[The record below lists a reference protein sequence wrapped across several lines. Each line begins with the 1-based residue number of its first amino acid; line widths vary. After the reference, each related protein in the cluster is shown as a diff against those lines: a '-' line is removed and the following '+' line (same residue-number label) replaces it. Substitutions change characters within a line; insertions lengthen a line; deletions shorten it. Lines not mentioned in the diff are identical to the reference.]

1 MVHHG
6 RVPEVERGS
15 HPVSSMKHPRQFSTR
30 SRAKSTASFKGLR
43 RVLTH
48 DTLNPMEREH
58 HPHRIKSADS
68 ISRRRTMSG
77 LNMTSLGL
85 ARSNPNMIVTS
96 IEPTGSGS
104 QSHSHSFGP
113 TSPGIRPR
121 RSKSTHSVLQYGE
134 DAGLYNKIDDFAS
147 EEEVECF
154 TDEEGNPIENEEE
167 IGANG
172 MMMSNIEEVDATDSK
187 SIISGSKTR
196 KSSVP
201 NPISKKPEFTIG
213 IDHEE
218 IDSPTQ
224 YSANDHS
231 NSNSDNDVT
240 RTIIPKVDQ
249 KEVTLTEPTPG
260 DAHNTLDQGSA
271 SNDSDKIINVGNAA
285 SFEDDNIPHKHES
298 LDNLIIR
305 KDSDDH
311 IENADLSKIV
321 SVNELNGSNSNEL
334 TRQVRNNNLT
344 NSNSHNNDI
353 INDFQRNNEI
363 STTNEDLL
371 VPDKEKQQ
379 SNHTNNIVLPTRHAK
394 DEHQNN
400 NIIDSEHVIKNSLTD
415 QYIPNMILSQSTG
428 MERTF
433 EQPPS
438 IQNSLSN
445 QLRRQND
452 NIIPTSGAMNSTIS
466 EPDNNFNSF
475 QNGKEDSHL
484 RKPRNL
490 SQQSDG
496 DRQNPNET
504 ALDDS
509 KNLDVQ
515 RSPQNMENKNK
526 RNSFSNSF
534 SSLTNNLQRA
544 NAAASLA
551 MAASAASN
559 STKNKVKQNGTATI
573 PENTSKPSSY
583 ISTIFN
589 RRPASRQS
597 NGRQE
602 GNTSPDKVGPSL
614 LSQLSNST
622 NKDSSITTK
631 ANLDDNLSNFSQFLK
646 SENTDGGDSRTQRKL
661 WLQRENSIMDL
672 NLQNDT
678 SADSIFMATNV
689 DVKREFERIS
699 HEYTSLRRFY
709 NPIDSALTRF
719 EMNKDHIQPT
729 LGKTSTN
736 ANIKSHARKNTNE
749 NEISQ
754 SLVSQGDNMFNAF
767 TSGRSVTTKASENN
781 SKGDDFFGNT
791 QNSKIQRVLTTI
803 WNQESVNF
811 SNEVNPL
818 SKNRSQIAGNGT
830 VTPGGNVNP
839 DIRQPH
845 HNMGTHQSSIL
856 AARHSF
862 RNAVGSNTNLH
873 HPQRMINSLQP
884 TTRAVSRRMENV
896 SSTHQ
901 RA

>member
-1 MVHHG
+1 MVHRG
-6 RVPEVERGS
+6 RIQEFEKGS
-15 HPVSSMKHPRQFSTR
+15 HPVSNMKHPRQFSTR

-48 DTLNPMEREH
+48 DTLNSMERDH
-58 HPHRIKSADS
+58 HPPRIKSADS
-68 ISRRRTMSG
+68 ISRRRTLSG

-85 ARSNPNMIVTS
+85 ARSNPNTIMNSTGS
-96 IEPTGSGS
+96 AGSGS
-104 QSHSHSFGP
+104 HSRSHSFGP

-134 DAGLYNKIDDFAS
+134 DPGVYNNLDDFAS
-147 EEEVECF
+147 EEEVEYF
-154 TDEEGNPIENEEE
+154 TDEEGNPIKDDDDVDTNQ
-167 IGANG
+167 NG
-172 MMMSNIEEVDATDSK
+172 MMMSNIEEVEAAESK
-187 SIISGSKTR
+187 STISGSRTR

-213 IDHEE
+213 LDHEE
-218 IDSPTQ
+218 LESPTQ
-224 YSANDHS
+224 DCDNYPSDSDSDNQMARTEIPQAITAAEPFLSNGDTTAKTINSNNSEKLTNNEVNTSLVDDNVTHKS
-231 NSNSDNDVT
+231 NS
-240 RTIIPKVDQ
+240 
-249 KEVTLTEPTPG
+249 
-260 DAHNTLDQGSA
+260 
-271 SNDSDKIINVGNAA
+271 SND
-285 SFEDDNIPHKHES
+285 
-298 LDNLIIR
+298 LIIR

-311 IENADLSKIV
+311 IENTDLSQIG
-321 SVNELNGSNSNEL
+321 SANEIHDEDSNEL
-334 TRQVRNNNLT
+334 TRQVRNNKLK
-344 NSNSHNNDI
+344 NSNPKDDRI
-353 INDFQRNNEI
+353 ISNLQRD
-363 STTNEDLL
+363 STLIAVNEDNLI
-371 VPDKEKQQ
+371 PKEEIQPI
-379 SNHTNNIVLPTRHAK
+379 NHYNGHKLPSDHAQ
-394 DEHQNN
+394 DVHQNN
-400 NIIDSEHVIKNSLTD
+400 RTAGSEQVIKNSLTD

-428 MERTF
+428 VERTF
-433 EQPPS
+433 EQPAS
-438 IQNSLSN
+438 IQNSLAKE
-445 QLRRQND
+445 LRRHND
-452 NIIPTSGAMNSTIS
+452 NNNNSNNSNTPNDVEMN
-466 EPDNNFNSF
+466 DSF
-475 QNGKEDSHL
+475 HHETGFQNGQNGKENNHVRRTS
-484 RKPRNL
+484 NL

-496 DRQNPNET
+496 SRRNMSQRPT
-504 ALDDS
+504 DDS
-509 KNLDVQ
+509 RNSNIQ
-515 RSPQNMENKNK
+515 RSPQNIENRNK

-551 MAASAASN
+551 MAASAANN
-559 STKNKVKQNGTATI
+559 STKNKVKPNNTTTI
-573 PENTSKPSSY
+573 PENPSKPSSY

-597 NGRQE
+597 YMKQE
-602 GNTSPDKVGPSL
+602 GKQLVDKTGPSL

-622 NKDSSITTK
+622 KKDSTTTTK
-631 ANLDDNLSNFSQFLK
+631 ANIDDNLSNFSQFLK
-646 SENTDGGDSRTQRKL
+646 AENTDGGDSRTQRKL

-709 NPIDSALTRF
+709 NPIDAALTRF
-719 EMNKDHIQPT
+719 ESNKGHIQPT
-729 LGKTSTN
+729 LGQTSTN
-736 ANIKSHARKNTNE
+736 ANIKSHRRKATNE

-754 SLVSQGDNMFNAF
+754 SLASQGDNMFNAF
-767 TSGRSVTTKASENN
+767 TSGHSVTSKSSDNN
-781 SKGDDFFGNT
+781 LKVDDFFGNT
-791 QNSKIQRVLTTI
+791 QNSKLQRVLTTI

-818 SKNRSQIAGNGT
+818 SKNHGQMTANG
-830 VTPGGNVNP
+830 GSNGNP
-839 DIRQPH
+839 DIRQQPY

-856 AARHSF
+856 AARHSL

>member
-6 RVPEVERGS
+6 RSQELERGS
-15 HPVSSMKHPRQFSTR
+15 HPASNMKHPRQFSTR

-48 DTLNPMEREH
+48 DTLNPMERDH

-77 LNMTSLGL
+77 LNMTALGL
-85 ARSNPNMIVTS
+85 ARSNPNMIVAST
-96 IEPTGSGS
+96 EATGSGT

-147 EEEVECF
+147 EEEVEYF

-167 IGANG
+167 TEVNG
-172 MMMSNIEEVDATDSK
+172 MMMSNIEEVDATESK

-196 KSSVP
+196 KGSVP

-213 IDHEE
+213 IEHEE

-224 YSANDHS
+224 YSANNHS
-231 NSNSDNDVT
+231 NSDSDNHIGST
-240 RTIIPKVDQ
+240 IPKAEQGQVPRTESTAGDVD
-249 KEVTLTEPTPG
+249 
-260 DAHNTLDQGSA
+260 NTSGQA
-271 SNDSDKIINVGNAA
+271 SDSDDSDRITKEENTVPFVDDIITQN
-285 SFEDDNIPHKHES
+285 SKS
-298 LDNLIIR
+298 SDNLIIR

-311 IENADLSKIV
+311 IENANLSQIV
-321 SVNELNGSNSNEL
+321 SANELNDSNSNEL
-334 TRQVRNNNLT
+334 TRQVRNNKLK
-344 NSNSHNNDI
+344 NSISNNEYT
-353 INDFQRNNEI
+353 INDLQRDNKI
-363 STTNEDLL
+363 STQNDDYL
-371 VPDKEKQQ
+371 VPKEEKQQ
-379 SNHTNNIVLPTRHAK
+379 TNQTDNIVLHTRQGKVQHQTNNIMDH
-394 DEHQNN
+394 
-400 NIIDSEHVIKNSLTD
+400 EHVIKNSLTD

-445 QLRRQND
+445 QLRRQTINTD
-452 NIIPTSGAMNSTIS
+452 PNGGAINNITSQS
-466 EPDNNFNSF
+466 NNNVNSF
-475 QNGKEDSHL
+475 QNGTKENHIRTTS
-484 RKPRNL
+484 NM
-490 SQQSDG
+490 SQESDG
-496 DRQNPNET
+496 NRQHVNQT
-504 ALDDS
+504 GLDQSNDA
-509 KNLDVQ
+509 NLQ
-515 RSPQNMENKNK
+515 RSPQNIENRNK

-551 MAASAASN
+551 IAASAASN
-559 STKNKVKQNGTATI
+559 STKTKAKQNGTTTI
-573 PENTSKPSSY
+573 PENTSIPSSY

-597 NGRQE
+597 NMKQE
-602 GNTSPDKVGPSL
+602 TNTSPDKVGPSL
-614 LSQLSNST
+614 LSQLSSST
-622 NKDSSITTK
+622 NKDSNITTK
-631 ANLDDNLSNFSQFLK
+631 ATLDDNLSNFSQFLK

-719 EMNKDHIQPT
+719 EMNKDRIQPT
-729 LGKTSTN
+729 LGKSSTN
-736 ANIKSHARKNTNE
+736 ANIKPHCRKNTNE

-767 TSGRSVTTKASENN
+767 TSRRTVTTKTSDNN

-791 QNSKIQRVLTTI
+791 ENSKIQRVLTTI

-818 SKNRSQIAGNGT
+818 SKNRSQIAANGNT
-830 VTPGGNVNP
+830 TSGGNVNP

-845 HNMGTHQSSIL
+845 HNMGNHQSSML

-884 TTRAVSRRMENV
+884 TTRAVSRRMENI